1 MCYKIY
7 LTAESAKQRSR
18 RDIHTRD
25 CPEESEKKRKD
36 NQDRVSQDSISVT
49 GQTGI

>member
-7 LTAESAKQRSR
+7 LTAESAKQSSR

-25 CPEESEKKRKD
+25 CPEEPEKKRKD
-36 NQDRVSQDSISVT
+36 NQDRVSQDLISVSV
-49 GQTGI
+49 QTGM